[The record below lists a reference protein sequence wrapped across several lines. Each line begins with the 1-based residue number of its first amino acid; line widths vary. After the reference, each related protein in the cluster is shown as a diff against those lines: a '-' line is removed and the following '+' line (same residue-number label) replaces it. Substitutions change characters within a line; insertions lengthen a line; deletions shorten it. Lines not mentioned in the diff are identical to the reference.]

1 MKHLSGRMSS
11 DRAWGILRQGLCD
24 KCGVKCGSKYAQPVG
39 SRSPYMLSFRWRS
52 SLASDLNRIAGG
64 WRVLSRRVSVLLP
77 AAEAQSER
85 SLCAQQRR
93 PLQCCLVHHRHHQQ
107 APTLCTRTL
116 LALSTASRL
125 TRHTTHCTALTGGAT
140 AQPAELPL
148 RQCQKHL
155 RPRQGLAEGGIAQGA
170 GADCAGVLHGA
181 SHHSA
186 ASRQWHNSGL
196 ADFSARPDLE
206 NHGMMIGSYLHWILR
221 HL

>member
-1 MKHLSGRMSS
+1 MGGASMKHLSTCMSS
-11 DRAWGILRQGLCD
+11 DRAWGILRQGLCV

-77 AAEAQSER
+77 AAEAQAETK

-93 PLQCCLVHHRHHQQ
+93 PLQCCLAV
-107 APTLCTRTL
+107 
-116 LALSTASRL
+116 ALSTASRL
-125 TRHTTHCTALTGGAT
+125 TRHTTRCTALTGGAT

-186 ASRQWHNSGL
+186 
-196 ADFSARPDLE
+196 
-206 NHGMMIGSYLHWILR
+206 
-221 HL
+221 